1 MRVLGTGGT
10 ISCTHDAA
18 GALVPTL
25 DTAALV
31 RQADCDRGDIIA
43 EDVMSLDSSS
53 ITLAQIDELLDHI
66 EAAQRTSR
74 AVVVLHGTDTMEE
87 TLMAAHLLLPPAV
100 SSVSSV
106 PAGSSVPPVPI
117 VFTGAQRPADDPH
130 PDGPANISGAINLAT
145 ELATKLA
152 TELTTARAASGT
164 SGVFLH
170 FGGRTLAAAGTYK
183 FHTTDD
189 DAFRSSSP
197 HPAGVALGGA
207 PLRTQGPRPRLQ
219 GRTVPIITTYAGDD
233 GRQLTALS
241 ARLEAEPIDGL
252 VIAALGS
259 GNLPLP
265 VADALREL
273 QATHPSLPVVL
284 STRVPEGSVHAV
296 YGGAGGGASLVEGS
310 DGALSL
316 AGFLSP
322 AQARIQLLANAAA
335 ADTTESAESAE
346 SAGASR

>member
-1 MRVLGTGGT
+1 MTLPIRVLGTGGT

-106 PAGSSVPPVPI
+106 PPVPV
-117 VFTGAQRPADDPH
+117 VFTGAQRPADDPR
-130 PDGPANISGAINLAT
+130 PDGPSNISGAINLAT
-145 ELATKLA
+145 ELTA
-152 TELTTARAASGT
+152 ARAASGT

-183 FHTTDD
+183 FHTTND

-197 HPAGVALGGA
+197 HPAEVAPGGA
-207 PLRTQGPRPRLQ
+207 PIRTQGPRPRLQ

-252 VIAALGS
+252 VITALGS

-273 QATHPSLPVVL
+273 QATYPSLPVVL

-310 DGALSL
+310 GGALSL

-322 AQARIQLLANAAA
+322 AQARIQLLANAAVA
-335 ADTTESAESAE
+335 NTAE

>member
-1 MRVLGTGGT
+1 MTLPIRVLGTGGT

-31 RQADCDRGDIIA
+31 RQAGCDRGDIIA

-106 PAGSSVPPVPI
+106 PAGSSVPPVPV
-117 VFTGAQRPADDPH
+117 VFTGAQRPADDPR
-130 PDGPANISGAINLAT
+130 PDGPSNISGAINLAT
-145 ELATKLA
+145 ELTA
-152 TELTTARAASGT
+152 ARAASGT

-183 FHTTDD
+183 FHTTND

-197 HPAGVALGGA
+197 HPAEVAPGGA
-207 PLRTQGPRPRLQ
+207 PIRTQGPRPRLQ

-252 VIAALGS
+252 VITALGS

-273 QATHPSLPVVL
+273 QATYPSLPVVL

-310 DGALSL
+310 GGALSL

-322 AQARIQLLANAAA
+322 AQARIQLLANAAVA
-335 ADTTESAESAE
+335 NTAE

>member
-1 MRVLGTGGT
+1 MTLPIRVLGTGGT

-31 RQADCDRGDIIA
+31 RQAGCDRGDIIA

-100 SSVSSV
+100 SSV
-106 PAGSSVPPVPI
+106 PAGSSVPPVPV

-130 PDGPANISGAINLAT
+130 PDGPSNISGAS
-145 ELATKLA
+145 KLA
-152 TELTTARAASGT
+152 TEFTTELASSGT

-197 HPAGVALGGA
+197 HPAEVAPGRA

-252 VIAALGS
+252 VITALGS

-296 YGGAGGGASLVEGS
+296 YGGAGGGASLVEASG
-310 DGALSL
+310 GALSL

-322 AQARIQLLANAAA
+322 AQARIQLLANAAV
-335 ADTTESAESAE
+335 ADTTESAESA
-346 SAGASR
+346 GASR

>member
-1 MRVLGTGGT
+1 MTLPIRVLGTGGT

-31 RQADCDRGDIIA
+31 RQAGCDRGDIIA

-87 TLMAAHLLLPPAV
+87 TIMAAHLLLPPAV

-106 PAGSSVPPVPI
+106 PPVPV
-117 VFTGAQRPADDPH
+117 VFTGAQRPADDPR
-130 PDGPANISGAINLAT
+130 PDGPSNISGAINLAT
-145 ELATKLA
+145 ELTA
-152 TELTTARAASGT
+152 ARAASGT

-183 FHTTDD
+183 FHTTND

-197 HPAGVALGGA
+197 HPAEVAPGGA
-207 PLRTQGPRPRLQ
+207 PIRTQGPRPRLQ

-252 VIAALGS
+252 VITALGS

-273 QATHPSLPVVL
+273 QATYPSLPVVL

-310 DGALSL
+310 GGALSL

-322 AQARIQLLANAAA
+322 AQARIQLLANAAVA
-335 ADTTESAESAE
+335 NTAE

>member
-1 MRVLGTGGT
+1 MALPIRVLGTGGT

-31 RQADCDRGDIIA
+31 RQAGCDRGDIIA

-87 TLMAAHLLLPPAV
+87 TLMAAHLLLSPV
-100 SSVSSV
+100 GSSVL
-106 PAGSSVPPVPI
+106 AGSSVSPVPV

-130 PDGPANISGAINLAT
+130 PDGPSNISGAIKLAT
-145 ELATKLA
+145 ELA
-152 TELTTARAASGT
+152 TARAASGT

-197 HPAGVALGGA
+197 HPAKVALGGA
-207 PLRTQGPRPRLQ
+207 PLMTQGPRPRLQ

-241 ARLEAEPIDGL
+241 ARLEAEPVDGL

-273 QATHPSLPVVL
+273 QATHPTLPVVL

-296 YGGAGGGASLVEGS
+296 YGGAGGGASLVKGS

-335 ADTTESAESAE
+335 ADTTESD
-346 SAGASR
+346 GASR

>member
-1 MRVLGTGGT
+1 MTLPIRVLGTGGT

-31 RQADCDRGDIIA
+31 RQAGCDHGDIIA

-53 ITLAQIDELLDHI
+53 ITLAQIDELFDHI

-87 TLMAAHLLLPPAV
+87 TLMAAHLLLSPAG
-100 SSVSSV
+100 SSV
-106 PAGSSVPPVPI
+106 SSVPPVPI

-152 TELTTARAASGT
+152 TARAASGT

-335 ADTTESAESAE
+335 ADTTESTESTESAE

>member
-1 MRVLGTGGT
+1 MTLPIRVLGTGGT

-31 RQADCDRGDIIA
+31 RQAGCDRGDIIA

-106 PAGSSVPPVPI
+106 PPVPV
-117 VFTGAQRPADDPH
+117 VFTGAQRPADDPR
-130 PDGPANISGAINLAT
+130 PDGPSNISGAINLAT
-145 ELATKLA
+145 ELTA
-152 TELTTARAASGT
+152 ARAASGT

-183 FHTTDD
+183 FHTTND

-197 HPAGVALGGA
+197 HPAEVAPGGA
-207 PLRTQGPRPRLQ
+207 PIRTQGPRPRLQ

-252 VIAALGS
+252 VITALGS

-273 QATHPSLPVVL
+273 QATYPSLPVVL

-310 DGALSL
+310 GGALSL

-322 AQARIQLLANAAA
+322 AQARIQLLANAAVA
-335 ADTTESAESAE
+335 NTAE

>member
-1 MRVLGTGGT
+1 MTLPIRVLGTGGT

-106 PAGSSVPPVPI
+106 PPVPV
-117 VFTGAQRPADDPH
+117 VFTGAQRPADDPR
-130 PDGPANISGAINLAT
+130 PDGPSNISGAINLAT
-145 ELATKLA
+145 ELTA
-152 TELTTARAASGT
+152 ARAASGT

-197 HPAGVALGGA
+197 HPAEVAPGGA
-207 PLRTQGPRPRLQ
+207 PIRTQGPRPRLQ

-252 VIAALGS
+252 VITALGS

-273 QATHPSLPVVL
+273 QATYPSLPVVL

-310 DGALSL
+310 GGALSL

-322 AQARIQLLANAAA
+322 AQARIQLLANAAVA
-335 ADTTESAESAE
+335 NTAE

>member
-1 MRVLGTGGT
+1 MTLPIRVLGTGGT

-106 PAGSSVPPVPI
+106 PV

-130 PDGPANISGAINLAT
+130 PDGPSNISGAINLAT
-145 ELATKLA
+145 DLATNLA
-152 TELTTARAASGT
+152 TEFTTELAASGT

-170 FGGRTLAAAGTYK
+170 FGGRTLAAAGSYK

-197 HPAGVALGGA
+197 HPAEVALGGA

-233 GRQLTALS
+233 GRQVTALS

-252 VIAALGS
+252 VITALGS

-273 QATHPSLPVVL
+273 QATYPSLPVVL

-310 DGALSL
+310 GGALSL

-322 AQARIQLLANAAA
+322 AQARIQLLANAAVA
-335 ADTTESAESAE
+335 NTAE

>member
-1 MRVLGTGGT
+1 MTLPIRVLGTGGT

-31 RQADCDRGDIIA
+31 RQAGCDHGDIIA

-87 TLMAAHLLLPPAV
+87 TLMAAHLLLSPAG
-100 SSVSSV
+100 SSV
-106 PAGSSVPPVPI
+106 SSVPPVPI

-252 VIAALGS
+252 VITALGS

-273 QATHPSLPVVL
+273 QATHPNLPVVL

-335 ADTTESAESAE
+335 ADTTESTESTE

>member
-1 MRVLGTGGT
+1 MTLPIRVLGTGGT

-106 PAGSSVPPVPI
+106 PPVPV
-117 VFTGAQRPADDPH
+117 VFTGAQRPADDPR
-130 PDGPANISGAINLAT
+130 PDGPSNISGAINLAT
-145 ELATKLA
+145 ELTA
-152 TELTTARAASGT
+152 ARAASGT

-183 FHTTDD
+183 FHTTND

-197 HPAGVALGGA
+197 HPAEVAPGGA

-252 VIAALGS
+252 VITALGS

-273 QATHPSLPVVL
+273 QATYPSLPVVL

-310 DGALSL
+310 GGALSL

-322 AQARIQLLANAAA
+322 AQARIQLLANAAVA
-335 ADTTESAESAE
+335 NTAE